1 MQRCVVTSKSEAQK
15 YPEEQTSDTAAS
27 SRSETLLTILREFW
41 SHALTRRARRASP
54 RPKKKDYK
62 LITQIYS
69 KTLVRNKELRIS
81 LLKKMISDT
90 HEESW
95 SNIITRALVRLQIK
109 RSLCRVREMPF
120 LNWESILDKPINLM
134 RMMIRLPI
142 NMNGHLI
149 GLIHLDGNTSNEE
162 HSINSWINRIKSI
175 ASVDSVLI
183 KA

>member
-1 MQRCVVTSKSEAQK
+1 MQQCVVTSRSEAQK

-41 SHALTRRARRASP
+41 SHTITRRTSP
-54 RPKKKDYK
+54 KPKMKDYK

-120 LNWESILDKPINLM
+120 PNWESILDKPINLM

-142 NMNGHLI
+142 NMNGHPI
-149 GLIHLDGNTSNEE
+149 GLIHLDGNTNNEE
-162 HSINSWINRIKSI
+162 HSTSFWINQIKSI
-175 ASVDSVLI
+175 SLEGSVLI
-183 KA
+183 KV